1 MSKTNTIIASSL
13 ALACMPV
20 LADTQINNYTAFAGY
35 TGLLNTPTAEV
46 LKKGSIDI
54 GYNNNLDLNGVR
66 YEDGHNYIFSAGL
79 FDGLEVSGQIAAS
92 SMHDNMFKSEVKA
105 EGQTRDLSFNL
116 KYQIPFIPKEWFNLA
131 IGGKDLGGA
140 ANNYETYYLAGSREW
155 NDFRFSAGFAVSDRL
170 TGQMDGAFA
179 GIEWQPLDWFALQ
192 LEHDADAVNAGL
204 RLTVPKEWIYDV
216 GTLTLTS
223 KFYSNTDHAEKDTFW
238 GVNFSMP
245 LFKQAQ
251 LNDPTEAAPA
261 PILDNHKKREA
272 AFKAHYQQQRELAQ
286 KPLEQAKQ
294 EVTERDEFRKSLTLQ
309 TRELKN
315 ALIDDGLEAISVGF
329 NRDPHIVVSF
339 ENYVFNRNDIDAI
352 GLVLGRIA
360 EHIDEPNAKYT
371 IQLLNRG
378 IPMLSVRGD
387 IDNYREFIN
396 TSSTPDMDIRRGEMD
411 PIGSVSWVGMPKANS
426 PYFRPRVTVG
436 PSLDSHFATEIG
448 VYDFSLAIKAD
459 VDVPMWYGGG
469 ISVSAETE
477 VAKTDDYEAGKPFGR
492 FAKDSGVTQATIY
505 QTLDLPYGIYNQT
518 HIGFFKEFNDYTG
531 IKNETAWL
539 SENGRHQINAEIGYL
554 EYDDFDLDRD
564 YQTLSYRYNWV
575 EQDVSFHA
583 TAGRFFYEDSG
594 VKLETRFW
602 FGDSYIS
609 VFAQDTDVQVAGI
622 AFSIP
627 LTPRKDIAPIRYGQI
642 KGNEA
647 WRHEVSTR
655 IGESTNALVV
665 GRAHTVKTPVN
676 LDKTFLNQGRLSSSY
691 IYSNLARLRE
701 AYLTH
706 R

>member
-1 MSKTNTIIASSL
+1 MLKSNFIMLGGLSICCLPAVASERLDSF
-13 ALACMPV
+13 
-20 LADTQINNYTAFAGY
+20 QSFAGY
-35 TGLLNTPTAEV
+35 TGLFNTPTAEV
-46 LKKGSIDI
+46 LEKGHVNF
-54 GYNNNLDLNGVR
+54 GYNNQLDLRGTKFV
-66 YEDGHNYIFSAGL
+66 DGHNYAFSTGL
-79 FDGLEVSGQIAAS
+79 FDGLEVGGFIAAET
-92 SMHDNMFKSEVKA
+92 MHDNIFRE
-105 EGQTRDLSFNL
+105 EGRGQLRDLSFNI
-116 KYQIPFIPKEWFNLA
+116 KYQLPFVPKEWFNLA
-131 IGGKDLGGA
+131 IGAKDLGGEV
-140 ANNYETYYLAGSREW
+140 NFYETYYLAASREW
-155 NDFRFSAGFAVSDRL
+155 ESFRFTAGIAENDREHGL
-170 TGQMDGAFA
+170 MNGVFA
-179 GIEWQPLDWFALQ
+179 GIEWQAFDWLTLQ
-192 LEHDADAVNAGL
+192 VEHDAEAVNAGL
-204 RLTVPKEWIYDV
+204 HLTVPKEWIYDV

-223 KFYSNTDHAEKDTFW
+223 KFYSNTDHAQKDTFW

-245 LFKQAQ
+245 IFEQAK

-286 KPLEQAKQ
+286 KPLEKAKK
-294 EVTERDEFRKSLTLQ
+294 EVTERDEYRKSLTLQ

-360 EHIDEPNAKYT
+360 EHIDEPEAKYT

-426 PYFRPRVTVG
+426 AYFKPRLAFG
-436 PSLDSHFATEIG
+436 PSLDSHFATDLG
-448 VYDFSLAIKAD
+448 VYDYSLALRAD
-459 VDVPMWYGGG
+459 IDIPLWYGGG
-469 ISVSAETE
+469 LSLSGEAELT
-477 VAKTDDYEAGKPFGR
+477 KTDDYEEGEPLGR
-492 FAKDSGVTQATIY
+492 FARSSGLVQASIY
-505 QTLDLPYGIYNQT
+505 QTLDLPFGILNQT
-518 HIGFFKEFNDYTG
+518 HVGFFREFHDYTG
-531 IKNETAWL
+531 IKNETIWL
-539 SENGRHQINAEIGYL
+539 SENGRHQVNAELGYY
-554 EYDDFDLDRD
+554 EFEDFNLDKD
-564 YQTLSYRYNWV
+564 TQTLSYRYNWV
-575 EQDVSFHA
+575 EKDISFHA
-583 TAGRFFYEDSG
+583 SAGKFFFDDSG

-627 LTPRKDIAPIRYGQI
+627 LTPRKDMKTTKYGQI

-647 WRHEVSTR
+647 WHHQVSTR
-655 IGESTNALVV
+655 LNDTLNYLAI

>member
-1 MSKTNTIIASSL
+1 MSKINTILAGSI
-13 ALACMPV
+13 ALASIPV

-35 TGLLNTPTAEV
+35 TGIFNTPTAEV
-46 LKKGSIDI
+46 LEKGSIDI
-54 GYNNNLDLNGVR
+54 GYNNQLDHGGNG
-66 YEDGHNYIFSAGL
+66 YFDGHNYIFSAGV
-79 FDGLEVSGQIAAS
+79 FDGLEVSGMIAS
-92 SMHDNMFKSEVKA
+92 NTMHDNLFTAKA
-105 EGQTRDLSFNL
+105 NGENQTRDLSFNL
-116 KYQIPFIPKEWFNLA
+116 KYQLPFVPKEWFNLA
-131 IGGKDLGGA
+131 VGGKDLGGA
-140 ANNYETYYLAGSREW
+140 ANKYETYYLAGSREW
-155 NDFRFSAGFAVSDRL
+155 NDFRFSAGFAVSDRA

-192 LEHDADAVNAGL
+192 VEHDADAVNAGL

-238 GVNFSMP
+238 GINFSMP
-245 LFKQAQ
+245 LFEQAK

-272 AFKAHYQQQRELAQ
+272 AFEAHYEQQRELAK
-286 KPLEQAKQ
+286 KPLDEAKK
-294 EVTERDEFRKSLTLQ
+294 EITERDEFRKSLTLQ

-360 EHIDEPNAKYT
+360 EHIDEPEAKYT

-477 VAKTDDYEAGKPFGR
+477 VAKTDDYETGKAFGR

-531 IKNETAWL
+531 IKNETTWL
-539 SENGRHQINAEIGYL
+539 SENGRHQLNAEIGYL
-554 EYDDFDLDRD
+554 EYDDYDLDRD

-609 VFAQDTDVQVAGI
+609 IFAQDTDVQVAGI

-627 LTPRKDIAPIRYGQI
+627 LTPRKDMAPIRYGQI

-655 IGESTNALVV
+655 IGESHNQLVI
-665 GRAHTVKTPVN
+665 GRGHSVKTPVN

-701 AYLTH
+701 AYLTY

>member
-1 MSKTNTIIASSL
+1 MSKINTILAGSI
-13 ALACMPV
+13 ALANMPV

-35 TGLLNTPTAEV
+35 TGIFNTPTAEV
-46 LKKGSIDI
+46 LEKGSIDV
-54 GYNNNLDLNGVR
+54 GYNNNLDLRGER
-66 YEDGHNYIFSAGL
+66 YVDGHNYIFAAGL

-92 SMHDNMFKSEVKA
+92 SMHDNLFNAEIKA
-105 EGQTRDLSFNL
+105 EKQTRDLSFNL
-116 KYQIPFIPKEWFNLA
+116 KYQLPFVPKEWFNLA

-155 NDFRFSAGFAVSDRL
+155 NDFRFSAGFAVSDRA

-192 LEHDADAVNAGL
+192 VEHDADAVNAGL

-223 KFYSNTDHAEKDTFW
+223 KFYSNTDYAEKDTFW

-245 LFKQAQ
+245 LFEQAK

-272 AFKAHYQQQRELAQ
+272 AFEAHYQQQRELAQ
-286 KPLEQAKQ
+286 KPLEEAKQ
-294 EVTERDEFRKSLTLQ
+294 EVTERDVYRKSLTLQ

-360 EHIDEPNAKYT
+360 EHIDEPEAKYT

-477 VAKTDDYEAGKPFGR
+477 VAKTDDYETGKAFGR

-531 IKNETAWL
+531 IKNETTWL
-539 SENGRHQINAEIGYL
+539 SENGRHQLNAEIGYL
-554 EYDDFDLDRD
+554 EYDDYDLDRD

-609 VFAQDTDVQVAGI
+609 IFAQDTDVQVAGI

-627 LTPRKDIAPIRYGQI
+627 LTPRKDMAPIRYGQI

-655 IGESTNALVV
+655 IGESHNQLVI
-665 GRAHTVKTPVN
+665 GRGHSVKTPVN

-701 AYLTH
+701 AYLTY